1 MFNCYF
7 CIVLKYSRR
16 VFFSVSGTNKHAVHL
31 WLLSLAGCSAHVIAD
46 FLHVQ
51 VKQKTTYF
59 RLNAFAN
66 HGPDSCVG
74 KRKLLKKHYN
84 IICSSPPPT
93 AQFTFSCATSKH
105 AYMIRCRVYFNSCSC
120 SKLVGVTSWRVNVF
134 GRFFPRL
141 FSHSG

>member
-1 MFNCYF
+1 VF
-7 CIVLKYSRR
+7 
-16 VFFSVSGTNKHAVHL
+16 FFSVSGTNKHAVHL

-84 IICSSPPPT
+84 IICSSPPPLPSLRLAVRRVST
-93 AQFTFSCATSKH
+93 R
-105 AYMIRCRVYFNSCSC
+105 YMIRFRVYFNSCSC

-141 FSHSG
+141 FSHAG